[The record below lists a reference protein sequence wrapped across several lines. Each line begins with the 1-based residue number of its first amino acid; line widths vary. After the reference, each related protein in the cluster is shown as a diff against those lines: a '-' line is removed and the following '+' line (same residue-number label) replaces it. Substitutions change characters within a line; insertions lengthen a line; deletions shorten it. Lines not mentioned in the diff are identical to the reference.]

1 MHLDEAG
8 IPYERRDYFG
18 NRFSV
23 EELTGLFGGMGIS
36 PRDALST
43 RSRVYQARRDEIDQM
58 DDRAL
63 IELMI
68 EEPTLIRRPI
78 VVSGDSWTIGSRK
91 ADLEQLAATVLEG

>member
-8 IPYERRDYFG
+8 ISYERRDYFG
-18 NRFSV
+18 DRFTV
-23 EELTGLFGGMGIS
+23 EELTELFGAMDIS

-43 RSRVYQARRDEIDQM
+43 RSRVYQGRRDEIDQL

-63 IELMI
+63 IELMT

-78 VVSGDSWTIGSRK
+78 VVSGDRWTIGSRK
-91 ADLEQLAATVLEG
+91 ADLEQLAATILEG